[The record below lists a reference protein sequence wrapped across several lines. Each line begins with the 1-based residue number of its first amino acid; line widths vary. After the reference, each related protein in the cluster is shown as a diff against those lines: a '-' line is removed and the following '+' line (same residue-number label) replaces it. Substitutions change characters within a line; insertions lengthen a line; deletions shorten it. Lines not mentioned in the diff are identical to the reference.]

1 LSSYYIKTTLKLS
14 TARCI
19 ISLVNKLNLYLTLAS
34 INVLLITIER
44 FSFTTQIV
52 LQPYSHIRLHELIQG
67 PIFLTISVI
76 LSFLVIKEISNNF
89 NTLKTKLGFYLS
101 LIFVSGV
108 YLYGMGEGWHE
119 LASFMFNHYCDTKNF
134 TDDLCGGLFIN
145 DYYTGN
151 ILFFIGG
158 IMMNASV
165 IFLQKLNPLK
175 SFNNKALTIL
185 LINSFLYAFTFFA
198 YAAFD
203 RVLVGLYSTLIL
215 MIIADYAFFKVR
227 KKFREHPY
235 ITYSAFA
242 YTLAGISSLIV
253 RSL

>member
-1 LSSYYIKTTLKLS
+1 M
-14 TARCI
+14 
-19 ISLVNKLNLYLTLAS
+19 NKLNLYLTLAS

-44 FSFTTQIV
+44 FSFTTQII

-76 LSFLVIKEISNNF
+76 LSFLVIKELSNNF
-89 NTLKTKLGFYLS
+89 DLLKTKWGFYLS
-101 LIFVSGV
+101 LVFVSGA

-119 LASFMFNHYCDTKNF
+119 VASFTFNHHCNIKNF

-151 ILFFIGG
+151 ILFFVGG
-158 IMMNASV
+158 IIMNSAV
-165 IFLQKLNPLK
+165 IFLQKLNPTK
-175 SFNNKALTIL
+175 SFNNKALIIL

-203 RVLVGLYSTLIL
+203 KVLVGLYSTLIL
-215 MIIADYAFFKVR
+215 MVIADLVFLKVW
-227 KKFREHPY
+227 KKFREYPY

-242 YTLAGISSLIV
+242 YTMAGIASLIV
-253 RSL
+253 RSF